1 MKTIFIGSI
10 NFSEQILKA
19 FLGKDCTISCVIT
32 KKKSTFNSDFK
43 DLSIIA
49 SKNKIPSF
57 YSTDINSK
65 KTISQIRLI
74 NPELIVCVG
83 WSQILSNKILD
94 IPKYGVIGYHP
105 SKLPINRG
113 RHPIIWSLV
122 LGLSDIGSTFFMM
135 DKLADNGEIISQKN
149 IKILEIDNAKSLYEK
164 LIKISK
170 KQVAD
175 IKIQIL
181 RKKFTK
187 IKQSRKNGNTLRK
200 RTNADGIIDW
210 RMDSTSIYN
219 LIRALTSPYIGAHF
233 IYMGKEIKV
242 WRATKHTES
251 NLNVEPGKV
260 LVSNKSLV
268 KIKCGIGSISLIDY
282 EPRIKVLAGDY
293 L

>member
-135 DKLADNGEIISQKN
+135 DKLVTHFLK
-149 IKILEIDNAKSLYEK
+149 LEE
-164 LIKISK
+164 
-170 KQVAD
+170 
-175 IKIQIL
+175 
-181 RKKFTK
+181 TCH
-187 IKQSRKNGNTLRK
+187 TLV
-200 RTNADGIIDW
+200 T
-210 RMDSTSIYN
+210 
-219 LIRALTSPYIGAHF
+219 HF
-233 IYMGKEIKV
+233 FE
-242 WRATKHTES
+242 
-251 NLNVEPGKV
+251 N
-260 LVSNKSLV
+260 
-268 KIKCGIGSISLIDY
+268 
-282 EPRIKVLAGDY
+282 
-293 L
+293 